1 MKNSKFGFKVL
12 FTLLLVSNLFVNCKQ
27 KEVTNT
33 TDNKPTDMSTLENE
47 IELRLREYENY
58 LEKGDSMALGDMYMP
73 DAKVIPSINGRED
86 IIKVF
91 SAMIKDSVIGS
102 FETTNLWGND
112 ELLVEEG
119 KGEWSNKKGENKS
132 TGTYLLVW
140 KKDDG
145 TWKILRDTWF
155 PDKKN

>member
-12 FTLLLVSNLFVNCKQ
+12 LTLLLVSNLFVNCKQ

-33 TDNKPTDMSTLENE
+33 TDKITTDMSTLENE

-58 LEKGDSMALGDMYMP
+58 LEKGDSIALGDMYMP

-91 SAMIKDSVIGS
+91 NKAVDNVRPR
-102 FETTNLWGND
+102 L
-112 ELLVEEG
+112 ELKPRRVG
-119 KGEWSNKKGENKS
+119 GA
-132 TGTYLLVW
+132 TYQVPVPS
-140 KKDDG
+140 
-145 TWKILRDTWF
+145 R
-155 PDKKN
+155 